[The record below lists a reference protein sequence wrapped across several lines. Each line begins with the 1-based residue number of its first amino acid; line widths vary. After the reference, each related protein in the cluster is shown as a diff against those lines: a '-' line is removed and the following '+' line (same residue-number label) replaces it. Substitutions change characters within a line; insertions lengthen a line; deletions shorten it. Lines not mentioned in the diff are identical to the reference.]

1 MRIKRRKKNN
11 NHIIIVL
18 IVLLLGISIG
28 YASLADTLN
37 IVGTAN
43 ANGKF
48 SIEFT
53 SSKITDSKGINILES
68 SAKISDTKDT
78 LVINIKDMQYPGSG
92 ATISCV
98 VKNTGTVPAKLT
110 GVKFTGNDDSDISI
124 TYSDDFQI
132 GQKLNVNE
140 SKTLKFVVKWNIDST
155 LENPKAINF
164 KAELNYE
171 QDIQEYE
178 ADI

>member
-1 MRIKRRKKNN
+1 MRIKRKKKNN
-11 NHIIIVL
+11 NNIIIAL
-18 IVLLLGISIG
+18 IVLLFGISIG
-28 YASLADTLN
+28 YASFAETLN

-48 SIEFT
+48 SIEFK

-68 SAKISDTKDT
+68 SAKISENKDT

-92 ATISCV
+92 ATVSCV
-98 VKNTGTVPAKLT
+98 VQNTGTVPAKLT

-124 TYSDDFQI
+124 TYSENFEI
-132 GQKLNVNE
+132 GQTLNVNE

-155 LENPKAINF
+155 LQEPKAINF

-171 QDIQEYE
+171 QDVQEYKP
-178 ADI
+178 DI

>member
-1 MRIKRRKKNN
+1 MRVRKRRKNCN
-11 NHIIIVL
+11 ALILVL
-18 IVLLLGISIG
+18 IILLLGISIG
-28 YASLADTLN
+28 YATFADTLN

-68 SAKISDTKDT
+68 STIISKNKDT
-78 LVINIKDMQYPGSG
+78 LAINIKDMQYPGSG

-98 VKNTGTVPAKLT
+98 IKNTGTVPAKLT
-110 GVKFTGNDDSDISI
+110 GVKFSGNEDSDISI
-124 TYSDDFQI
+124 TYSDDLKI
-132 GQKLNVNE
+132 GQTLGVNE
-140 SKTLKFVVKWNIDST
+140 SWTLKFVVKWNIDST
-155 LENPKAINF
+155 LLEPKAINF
-164 KAELNYE
+164 TATLNYE
-171 QDIQEYE
+171 QDIQEYQ

>member
-53 SSKITDSKGINILES
+53 SSKITDSKGINIVES
-68 SAKISDTKDT
+68 STKISETKDT
-78 LVINIKDMQYPGSG
+78 LVINIKDMQYPGAG

-132 GQKLNVNE
+132 GQTLNVNE

-171 QDIQEYE
+171 QDVQEYQ